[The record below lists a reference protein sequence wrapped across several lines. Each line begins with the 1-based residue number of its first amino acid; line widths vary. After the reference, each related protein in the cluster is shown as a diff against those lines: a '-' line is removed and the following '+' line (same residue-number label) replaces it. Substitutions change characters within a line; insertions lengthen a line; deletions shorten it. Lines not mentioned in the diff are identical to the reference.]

1 MNQDILWVE
10 KYRPQ
15 TIQDC
20 ILPNT
25 IKDSLQEFVD
35 KNHVPNLLLSG
46 GAGIGKTTSA
56 VALCKE
62 TNSDY
67 IIINGSEESG
77 IDLLRSKLDQYCSSV
92 SMTGGRK
99 VVIIDEADY
108 LNPSSTQ
115 PAMRGFIE
123 RFSANCSF
131 IFTCNFKNRIIDP
144 IHSRCAVID
153 YKIAKKDSPV
163 IASSFFKR
171 ICTILEGEGV
181 KYNQQV
187 LIELVNKYFPDFR
200 RCLNELQRYSVS
212 GEIDS
217 GILANISDQSI
228 EDLMNLLKDK
238 KFNDMRKWVAEN
250 LDNDS
255 TKIFKKLYEALNTK
269 VQENSIPQ
277 VVITLA
283 DYQYKSA
290 FVADQELNMVACLTE
305 VMADASFK

>member
-123 RFSANCSF
+123 RFSSNCSF

-238 KFNDMRKWVAEN
+238 KFND
-250 LDNDS
+250 
-255 TKIFKKLYEALNTK
+255 
-269 VQENSIPQ
+269 
-277 VVITLA
+277 
-283 DYQYKSA
+283 
-290 FVADQELNMVACLTE
+290 
-305 VMADASFK
+305 

>member
-123 RFSANCSF
+123 RFSSNCSF

-153 YKIAKKDSPV
+153 YKIAKKDSPS

>member
-1 MNQDILWVE
+1 MNKDILWVE

-131 IFTCNFKNRIIDP
+131 IFTCNFKNRIIEP

>member
-15 TIQDC
+15 KIEDC
-20 ILPNT
+20 ILPDS
-25 IKDSLQEFVD
+25 IKESLKEFVD

-46 GAGIGKTTSA
+46 GAGVGKTTSA
-56 VALCKE
+56 IALCKE
-62 TNSDY
+62 TDSDF

-123 RFSANCSF
+123 RFSSNCSF

-153 YKIAKKDSPV
+153 YKIAKKDSPA

-171 ICTILEGEGV
+171 ICGILENENV

-187 LIELVNKYFPDFR
+187 IVELVNKYFPDFR

-212 GEIDS
+212 GEIDT

-250 LDNDS
+250 LDNDP

-269 VQENSIPQ
+269 VVEESLPAII
-277 VVITLA
+277 ITLA

>member
-1 MNQDILWVE
+1 MNKDILWVE

-131 IFTCNFKNRIIDP
+131 IFTCNFKNRIIEP

-217 GILANISDQSI
+217 GILVNISDQSI

-250 LDNDS
+250 LDNDP

-305 VMADASFK
+305 VMADANFK

>member
-1 MNQDILWVE
+1 MNKDILWVE

-92 SMTGGRK
+92 SMTGGIK
-99 VVIIDEADY
+99 VVIIVEADY

-123 RFSANCSF
+123 GFSSNCSF

-290 FVADQELNMVACLTE
+290 FVADQELNKVACLTE
-305 VMADASFK
+305 DMADASFK

>member
-1 MNQDILWVE
+1 MNKDILWVE

-35 KNHVPNLLLSG
+35 KSHVPNLLLSG

-277 VVITLA
+277 VIITLA

-305 VMADASFK
+305 VMADANFK

>member
-1 MNQDILWVE
+1 MNKDILWVE

-20 ILPNT
+20 ILPET

-35 KNHVPNLLLSG
+35 NNHVPNLLFSG

-123 RFSANCSF
+123 RFSSNCSF

-144 IHSRCAVID
+144 IHSRCAVVD
-153 YKIAKKDSPV
+153 YKIAKKDSPL
-163 IASSFFKR
+163 IASAFFKKV
-171 ICTILEGEGV
+171 CKILEEEGI
-181 KYNQQV
+181 KYNQPV
-187 LIELVNKYFPDFR
+187 IVELLNKFFPDFR
-200 RCLNELQRYSVS
+200 RILNELQRYSVS
-212 GEIDS
+212 GEIDT
-217 GILANISDQSI
+217 GILASISDQSI
-228 EDLMNLLKDK
+228 DDLMVLLKDK

-250 LDNDS
+250 LDNDP
-255 TKIFKKLYEALNTK
+255 TKIFKKLYEALNTR
-269 VQENSIPQ
+269 
-277 VVITLA
+277 VVEESLPAIIITLA

>member
-131 IFTCNFKNRIIDP
+131 IFTCNFKNRIIEP